1 MQDAQRTPRALW
13 MGSTLLALALAAPP
27 TMAQGRMSDAQDD
40 YLRQV
45 QAVASTRE
53 DENAAQACRQ
63 MRRLRQEAVF
73 ATLPDDTRAEV
84 LAEAGYVYLGCDK
97 PADALPELQ
106 ASVALKPQ
114 RWSLRNLA
122 HAAERAEQPQEGAR
136 ALIEIAG
143 RWPQDL
149 DDDTW
154 RHAWR
159 LHRGMEDAPRM
170 QAALL
175 QAFFDAR
182 FELRVGDGSEMWLE
196 LARLYLEAGDIERA
210 RVAASRI
217 IGGHHVLSMRTDR
230 RFDPIVVR
238 DASAFDAR
246 LQAERLVEKLQRQ
259 TVARPRD
266 VDAWVQLSY
275 AKLVVGDHQ
284 GVIDDATRVLAA
296 VAPTDG
302 STGDVSKWGNVD
314 NHVWLINNRAI
325 AYARMGKVDEAIAE
339 LERAAAI
346 PMNGGPNVS
355 QVLNLGTLYCYA
367 GRPEDAVRS
376 VAISQKGMS
385 PFGQLVQG
393 TVLLCA
399 AAQRGDRGEVK
410 RLARFLQRTAGDEFP
425 LTTLGSHLWEG
436 DVPAAERV
444 LLRMLDDPANRIEAL
459 GYVQDYAGTENMP
472 GRAILDRYYAELM
485 ARPAVKAAI
494 DKVGRVEKTDLYL
507 DFGFD

>member
-1 MQDAQRTPRALW
+1 MPRMPQLIVHIAL
-13 MGSTLLALALAAPP
+13 GAGLLSLAAPHAL
-27 TMAQGRMSDAQDD
+27 AQSRKTSPQGA
-40 YLRQV
+40 YV
-45 QAVASTRE
+45 QRVEAASQLANEERTAE
-53 DENAAQACRQ
+53 ACRQ

-73 ATLPDDTRAEV
+73 ATLPDDARADV
-84 LAEAGYVYLGCDK
+84 LAEAGYVYLACDK
-97 PADALPELQ
+97 PAEALPELQ
-106 ASVALKPQ
+106 ASVALRPQ
-114 RWSLRNLA
+114 QWSLRNLA
-122 HAAERAEQPQEGAR
+122 HAAEQTKQPQEGAK
-136 ALIEIAG
+136 ALIELAG

-149 DDDTW
+149 DDDAW

-159 LHRGMEDAPRM
+159 LYRGMEDAPRM

-196 LARLYLEAGDIERA
+196 LARLYLDAGDIERA

-238 DASAFDAR
+238 DARAFDAR

-259 TVARPRD
+259 AVARPRD
-266 VDAWVQLSY
+266 VDVWVQLSY
-275 AKLVVGDHQ
+275 AKLTVGAHQ

-302 STGDVSKWGNVD
+302 SPGDVRKWDNVD
-314 NHVWLINNRAI
+314 SHVWLINNRAI
-325 AYARMGKVDEAIAE
+325 AYARMGKVDEAIAD

-367 GRPEDAVRS
+367 GRPEDAVRR
-376 VAISQKGMS
+376 VDISQKGMS

-399 AAQRGDRGEVK
+399 AAQRGDRTEVQ
-410 RLARFLQRTAGDEFP
+410 RLARFIQRTAGYEFP

-436 DVPAAERV
+436 DVPAAERL
-444 LLRMLDDPANRIEAL
+444 LLRMLDDPANRIDAL
-459 GYVQDYAGTENMP
+459 EYVQDFAGTENMP
-472 GRAILDRYYAELM
+472 GRAILDRHYAELM